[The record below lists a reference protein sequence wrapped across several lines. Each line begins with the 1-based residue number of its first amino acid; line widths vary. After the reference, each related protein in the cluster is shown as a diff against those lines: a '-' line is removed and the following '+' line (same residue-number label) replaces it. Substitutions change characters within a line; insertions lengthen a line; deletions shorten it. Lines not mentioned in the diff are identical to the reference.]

1 MLALTFERNI
11 PAYALVKA
19 AGGRPAVA
27 TSPLALIHLEDIEP
41 PQLPGADW
49 HHVYPHVSGICGS
62 DIAAIT
68 GHASFYMDPLTSFPF
83 VPGHELSGRLEDGT
97 RVVVQPVLGCAVRGI
112 EPPCRMCA
120 EGRIGLCENVTTGD
134 IETGLQTGYCHDT
147 GGGWGEMLVAHS
159 SQIYPVPAALSD
171 EAAMLTEPLACAIH
185 AALRTA
191 AQPEDTVLVMGAGC
205 LGLLTV
211 AAVKS
216 LTPPR
221 RLICVAKYP
230 HQAALARSLG
240 ADQVVTPGEVYQRVR
255 FATQARRVD
264 TEGNLLERRPVL
276 LGGADVVFECAGSA
290 SSLGDSVRL
299 ARGGGKVTLV
309 GMPGKEEIDWAPIWQ
324 RELNVMGAYAY
335 GVEAN
340 GRRTFDM
347 ALELAPSLKLD
358 RLAGPFFPL
367 EDYREAIE
375 YAMSSGR
382 LNAIRVAFDLRDN
395 Q

>member
-1 MLALTFERNI
+1 MLALTFDRNI

-19 AGGRPAVA
+19 AGGRPSVA
-27 TSPLALIHLEDIEP
+27 TSPLALLHLEDIEP
-41 PQLPGADW
+41 PHLPGPDW
-49 HHVYPHVSGICGS
+49 QFVHPQVSGICGS

-83 VPGHELSGRLEDGT
+83 VPGHELSGRLDDGT

-112 EPPCRMCA
+112 DPLCRMCA
-120 EGRIGLCENVTTGD
+120 QGRIGLCENVTEGWID
-134 IETGLQTGYCHDT
+134 TGLQTGYCHDT
-147 GGGWGEMLVAHS
+147 GGGWGELLVAHS
-159 SQIYPVPAALSD
+159 SQLYEIPDALGD
-171 EAAMLTEPLACAIH
+171 EAAMLIEPLACAIH
-185 AALRTA
+185 AALRTD

-211 AAVKS
+211 AAVKN

-230 HQAALARSLG
+230 HQAALAQSLG
-240 ADQVVTPGEVYQRVR
+240 ADLVVGPGEVYQRVR
-255 FATQARRVD
+255 YATQARRVD
-264 TEGNLLERRPVL
+264 TVDNLLEKRPVL

-299 ARGGGKVTLV
+299 ARGGGKVVLV
-309 GMPGKEEIDWAPIWQ
+309 GMPGKEAVDWAPIWQ
-324 RELNVMGAYAY
+324 RELQVTGAYAY

-340 GRRTFDM
+340 GKRTFEM
-347 ALELAPSLKLD
+347 ALELAPSLKLE
-358 RLAGPFFPL
+358 RLAGPFFQL
-367 EDYREAIE
+367 DDYREAIE
-375 YAMSSGR
+375 YAMASGR
-382 LNAIRVAFDLRDN
+382 MNAIRVAFDQRA

>member
-11 PAYALVKA
+11 PAYALVRA
-19 AGGRPAVA
+19 SGGSPAVA
-27 TSPLALIHLEDIEP
+27 TSALALLHLEDIQP
-41 PQLPGADW
+41 PDLPDGDW
-49 HHVYPHVSGICGS
+49 HRVHPQVSGICGS

-83 VPGHELSGRLEDGT
+83 VPGHELSGRLDDGS
-97 RVVVQPVLGCAVRGI
+97 RVVVQPVLGCAVRGVD
-112 EPPCRMCA
+112 PPCPRCA
-120 EGRIGLCENVTTGD
+120 EGRIGLCENVTLGSID
-134 IETGLQTGYCHDT
+134 TGLQTGYCHDT
-147 GGGWGEMLVAHS
+147 GGGWGEQLVAHS
-159 SQIYPVPAALSD
+159 SQIYPIPAKLSD

-191 AQPEDTVLVMGAGC
+191 AAAEDTVLVMGAGC

-211 AAVKS
+211 AAVKN

-230 HQAALARSLG
+230 HQADLARSLG
-240 ADQVVTPGEVYQRVR
+240 ADQVVAPDEVYQRVR
-255 FATQARRVD
+255 FATQARRVE
-264 TEGNLLERRPVL
+264 TTGNLLERRPVL

-299 ARGGGKVTLV
+299 ARGGGRVTLV
-309 GMPGKEEIDWAPIWQ
+309 GMPGKEEVDWAPIWQ
-324 RELNVMGAYAY
+324 RELIVMGAYAY

-347 ALELAPSLKLD
+347 ALELAPSLGLD
-358 RLAGPFFPL
+358 RLAGPFFRL
-367 EDYREAIE
+367 GEYRAAIE
-375 YAMSSGR
+375 YAMAAGR
-382 LNAIRVAFDLRDN
+382 LNAVRVGFDLRSGG
-395 Q
+395 

>member
-1 MLALTFERNI
+1 MLALTFDRNI

-41 PQLPGADW
+41 PRLPGPDW
-49 HHVYPHVSGICGS
+49 QFVHPQVSGICGS

-83 VPGHELSGRLEDGT
+83 VPGHELSGRLDDGS

-112 EPPCRMCA
+112 DPPCRRCA
-120 EGRIGLCENVTTGD
+120 EGRIGLCENVTEGSID
-134 IETGLQTGYCHDT
+134 TGLQTGYCHDT
-147 GGGWGEMLVAHS
+147 GGGWGELLVAHS
-159 SQIYPVPAALSD
+159 SQLYEIPDSLGD
-171 EAAMLTEPLACAIH
+171 EPAMLIEPLACSIH

-211 AAVKS
+211 AAVKN

-230 HQAALARSLG
+230 HQAALAKSLG

-255 FATQARRVD
+255 FATQARRID
-264 TEGNLLERRPVL
+264 TVNNLLEKRPVL

-290 SSLGDSVRL
+290 SSLGDAVRV
-299 ARGGGKVTLV
+299 ARGGGKVVLV
-309 GMPGKEEIDWAPIWQ
+309 GMPGKEEVDWAPIWQ
-324 RELNVMGAYAY
+324 RELQVTGAYAY

-340 GRRTFDM
+340 GRRTFDI
-347 ALELAPSLKLD
+347 ALELAPSLKLE
-358 RLAGPFFPL
+358 RLAGPFFAL
-367 EDYREAIE
+367 DDYREAIE
-375 YAMSSGR
+375 YAMASGR
-382 LNAIRVAFDLRDN
+382 MNAIRVGFDQRDA
-395 Q
+395 